1 MADNTQIN
9 FEFDEEDSSTKEEIR
24 AAILPSTPSKRGRKS
39 IKENTK
45 NLGIVNV
52 PDDEILFQK
61 QYYPIGDV
69 ALMFGE
75 NNSLIRYWE
84 KEFSILKPKKNKKGD
99 RFFRP
104 EDVKILKLIH
114 HLLREKKYT
123 IEGAKEFLKNTQNA
137 GEQQE
142 LVESLEKIK
151 LFLIELKNNL

>member
-1 MADNTQIN
+1 MAVTRQIN
-9 FEFDEEDSSTKEEIR
+9 FEFYEEDFSKKENIR
-24 AAILPSTPSKRGRKS
+24 AAILPPTTSKRGRKS
-39 IKENTK
+39 IKDYSKDIELIN
-45 NLGIVNV
+45 I
-52 PDDEILFQK
+52 PEDEILFQK

-75 NNSLIRYWE
+75 KNSLIRYWE

-123 IEGAKEFLKNTQNA
+123 IEGAKEFLKNTQNS
-137 GEQQE
+137 GGQQE

-151 LFLIELKNNL
+151 SFLIELKTNL

>member
-1 MADNTQIN
+1 MVDKTQID
-9 FEFDEEDSSTKEEIR
+9 FEFDELDSSTKEEIQ
-24 AAILPSTPSKRGRKS
+24 AAILPPSQSKRGRKS

-61 QYYPIGDV
+61 QYYPIGEV
-69 ALMFGE
+69 ALMFRE

-84 KEFSILKPKKNKKGD
+84 KEFSLLKPKKNKKGD

-151 LFLIELKNNL
+151 LFLLELKNNL